1 MIQKLPSPGDDV
13 PCRAYRAYLVTAEG
27 HFVDVAQLFCPTDEE
42 AIHQAYNLAGGYA
55 VELWERDRLIAFIP
69 ALPIS

>member
-1 MIQKLPSPGDDV
+1 
-13 PCRAYRAYLVTAEG
+13 LVTVEG

-42 AIHQAYNLAGGYA
+42 AIKQAHNLAAVYA

-69 ALPIS
+69 PLTS